1 MHLTQNTKTYTKIK
15 KGHPRLAS
23 VICMFLL
30 KLLNDRKRLKAC
42 ALNEPPQHSCLAS
55 CPDSFQCECGT
66 ISACQCVVGD
76 ADDGRISE
84 TRFQHLL
91 KQSFCLCVQ

>member
-1 MHLTQNTKTYTKIK
+1 MLALCISPHGIHAQHLALTHFN
-15 KGHPRLAS
+15 AS
-23 VICMFLL
+23 AAPSQRV
-30 KLLNDRKRLKAC
+30 NA
-42 ALNEPPQHSCLAS
+42 
-55 CPDSFQCECGT
+55 
-66 ISACQCVVGD
+66 VGD